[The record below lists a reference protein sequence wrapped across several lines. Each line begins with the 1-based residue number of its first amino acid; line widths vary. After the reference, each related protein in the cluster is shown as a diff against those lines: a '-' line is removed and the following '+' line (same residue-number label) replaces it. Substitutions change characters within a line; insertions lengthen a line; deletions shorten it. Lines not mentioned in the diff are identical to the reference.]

1 MTLRVVLAGMD
12 GTGKSTQAAEVER
25 RLRGLGLAVE
35 HVHQFAGVG
44 RRSGG
49 MAAAVARRV
58 GRRPG
63 SGGGETRNGG
73 TARRAFRSLLAVASL
88 AAGWLRAWR
97 ADLRGRRADVLLLDR
112 SYVDELVR
120 VQWRLH
126 SLPRLGFVLLRLLP
140 APDRAFRLTV
150 APEVGVARKKD
161 GSLTLA
167 EYRAKLEVVDRV
179 LGRLPRRW
187 TFEEVAVDGRDV
199 ASVSRL
205 LVERIVEGRRIGSRA
220 AELEQARPPCG

>member
-1 MTLRVVLAGMD
+1 MTLRVVFAGMD

-25 RLRGLGLAVE
+25 RLRERGLAVE
-35 HVHQFAGVG
+35 RIHQFAGVG

-49 MAAAVARRV
+49 VAAAVARRV
-58 GRRPG
+58 GG
-63 SGGGETRNGG
+63 SQSVRDDE
-73 TARRAFRSLLAVASL
+73 ARRLGVLGRVTRSALATASL

-120 VQWRLH
+120 VQWRLRA
-126 SLPRLGFVLLRLLP
+126 LPRLGFWLLRTLP

-167 EYRAKLEVVDRV
+167 QYRAKLAVVDRV
-179 LGRLPRRW
+179 LGQLPPRW
-187 TFEEVAVDGRDV
+187 KFEEVAVDGRDV
-199 ASVSRL
+199 ASVSQL
-205 LVERIVEGRRIGSRA
+205 LVDRIV
-220 AELEQARPPCG
+220 AEREIHRQPGLEPARPPCG